1 MCHEPWDFD
10 YGVLMSFDTLGT
22 QHGTTMNRQDQNKRY
37 LKQLFCIALADAHLD
52 QREEEYLLYTA
63 EKMGIS
69 DNEFERIKQAPQ
81 SYDVVIPD
89 NYYLRFR
96 MIFDFVWMMMIDGEI
111 DPREEEI
118 CKQMVNQL
126 DFASAIVD
134 DLVEHINYHLSCGIS
149 PEHTFTKFEEMLL
162 DK

>member
-1 MCHEPWDFD
+1 MKR
-10 YGVLMSFDTLGT
+10 LA
-22 QHGTTMNRQDQNKRY
+22 QNKSY
-37 LKQLFCIALADAHLD
+37 LKQLFSIALADTHLD
-52 QREEEYLLYTA
+52 RREEEYLVYTA

-69 DNEFERIKQAPQ
+69 HQELENIKNCP
-81 SYDVVIPD
+81 DGIDTIIPD

-111 DPREEEI
+111 DPREI
-118 CKQMVNQL
+118 AVCKQIVDQL
-126 DFASAIVD
+126 DFASGIVD

-149 PEHTFTKFEEMLL
+149 PEHTFSKFEEMLL

>member
-1 MCHEPWDFD
+1 MIRKEQ
-10 YGVLMSFDTLGT
+10 S
-22 QHGTTMNRQDQNKRY
+22 KSY
-37 LKQLFCIALADAHLD
+37 LKQLFCIALADSHLD

-69 DNEFERIKQAPQ
+69 DNEFDSIKNAP
-81 SYDVVIPD
+81 DKVNMVIPD

-111 DPREEEI
+111 DPREI
-118 CKQMVNQL
+118 IVCKQMVDQL
-126 DFASAIVD
+126 DFRSGIVD

-149 PEHTFTKFEEMLL
+149 PEHTFSKFEEMLL